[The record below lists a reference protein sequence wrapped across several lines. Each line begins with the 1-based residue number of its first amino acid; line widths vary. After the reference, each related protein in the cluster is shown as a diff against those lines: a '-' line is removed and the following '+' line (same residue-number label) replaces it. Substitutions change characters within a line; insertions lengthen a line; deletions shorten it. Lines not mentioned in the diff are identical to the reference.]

1 MGDKTNPSLIPFAWS
16 AGWNSPQA
24 WNKYQN
30 KVGGRL
36 KGGDVGIRLF
46 ETLPKTQMVFG
57 RVDIDNAN
65 VATSIFYGRAVV
77 VPVHNLFTSS
87 RMISR
92 SPVVAS
98 QIKPAMW
105 MINHDDA
112 ERWMVKVGDK
122 LTQPAWGRDY
132 LACGGGGLFGRRL
145 YWLS

>member
-57 RVDIDNAN
+57 RVDIDHVN
-65 VATSIFYGRAVV
+65 VATSIFMVV
-77 VPVHNLFTSS
+77 
-87 RMISR
+87 R
-92 SPVVAS
+92 
-98 QIKPAMW
+98 
-105 MINHDDA
+105 
-112 ERWMVKVGDK
+112 
-122 LTQPAWGRDY
+122 
-132 LACGGGGLFGRRL
+132 
-145 YWLS
+145 